1 MGAAPVPKAPRVPEA
16 GLVHP
21 TARLRE
27 SAMGRWCELSAG
39 ASLAYSTL
47 GDWSYLME
55 GVQVAHAAIGRFCA
69 VAAGTRINAPNHPME
84 RASLHRFT
92 YVPEYYFAG
101 EARDAAFFAGRAA
114 ARVTVGNDVWIGNGV
129 TVLPGVAV
137 GDGAV
142 LAAGAVVTRD
152 VEPYAIVA
160 GVPARFLR
168 WRFPPEVA
176 ARLAALAWWNW
187 PEARLRAALLDFRTL
202 PVEAFLA
209 RYGG

>member
-1 MGAAPVPKAPRVPEA
+1 MDAPAPKPPRVPEA
-16 GLVHP
+16 GLVHR
-21 TARLRE
+21 TAKLRE
-27 SAMGRWCELSAG
+27 SRIGRWCELSEGAG
-39 ASLAYSTL
+39 LAYSTL

-55 GVQVAHAAIGRFCA
+55 GAQAAHAAIGKFCA
-69 VAAGTRINAPNHPME
+69 VAAGARINAPNHPME

-101 EARDAAFFAGRAA
+101 EARDAGFFAARAA
-114 ARVTVGNDVWIGNGV
+114 ARVAIGNDVWIGHGV
-129 TVLPGVAV
+129 TVMPGVSV

-152 VEPYAIVA
+152 VEPYAVVA

-176 ARLAALAWWNW
+176 ARLAALAWWDW
-187 PEARLRAALLDFRTL
+187 PEERLRGALGDFREL
-202 PVEAFLA
+202 SAEAFLA
-209 RYGG
+209 RHGG